1 MSDICREFL
10 YSDIDGVESMETI
23 NDNVADEAD
32 KVADEADNV
41 ESMETINDNV
51 VDEVADEADKVADE
65 ADKVADE
72 ADDVPNDFADKVTDK
87 VADKVANKV
96 ADKVAPYIEDPMY
109 FEIALIEVVKS
120 ALKTAKNLD
129 KRQAE
134 NCDQAA
140 YKKLVQ
146 ALNQEYQIPILTVAE
161 NLQLGKYAGLCKLY
175 AECVVIRDLD
185 QEVFLNEQIKPQR
198 A

>member
-10 YSDIDGVESMETI
+10 FSDIDGVESMETI
-23 NDNVADEAD
+23 NDN
-32 KVADEADNV
+32 VADEADNV

-51 VDEVADEADKVADE
+51 VDEVADEADKVAD
-65 ADKVADE
+65 KVADE
-72 ADDVPNDFADKVTDK
+72 ADDVPNDFADKVTD
-87 VADKVANKV
+87 KV

-146 ALNQEYQIPILTVAE
+146 ALYQEYQIPILTVAE

-185 QEVFLNEQIKPQR
+185 KEVFLNEQIKPQR

>member
-65 ADKVADE
+65 AD
-72 ADDVPNDFADKVTDK
+72 DVPNDFADKVTDKVTDK

>member
-10 YSDIDGVESMETI
+10 FSDIDGVESMETI

-32 KVADEADNV
+32 
-41 ESMETINDNV
+41 NV
-51 VDEVADEADKVADE
+51 VDEVADEADKV

-72 ADDVPNDFADKVTDK
+72 ADDVPNDFADKVTD
-87 VADKVANKV
+87 KV

-146 ALNQEYQIPILTVAE
+146 ALYQEYQIPILTVAE

-185 QEVFLNEQIKPQR
+185 KEVFLNEQIKPQR

>member
-10 YSDIDGVESMETI
+10 FSDVDGVESMETINDNVADEVADEADDVESMETI

-32 KVADEADNV
+32 KVADEADDV

-51 VDEVADEADKVADE
+51 ADEV
-65 ADKVADE
+65 
-72 ADDVPNDFADKVTDK
+72 PDK
-87 VADKVANKV
+87 VADKADNVTEKVADKV

-120 ALKTAKNLD
+120 ALKTAKHLD

-175 AECVVIRDLD
+175 AECVVIRDWD
-185 QEVFLNEQIKPQR
+185 KEVFLNEQIKPQL

>member
-1 MSDICREFL
+1 MSDICMEFL
-10 YSDIDGVESMETI
+10 FSEVDGVESMETI

-32 KVADEADNV
+32 
-41 ESMETINDNV
+41 
-51 VDEVADEADKVADE
+51 EVADEADM
-65 ADKVADE
+65 VADE
-72 ADDVPNDFADKVTDK
+72 ADDVADDVANDVAEK
-87 VADKVANKV
+87 VADKV
-96 ADKVAPYIEDPMY
+96 ADKVAPYIKDPMY

-120 ALKTAKNLD
+120 ALKSAKNLD

-146 ALNQEYQIPILTVAE
+146 ALYQEYQIPILTVAE

-175 AECVVIRDLD
+175 VECVVIRDWD
-185 QEVFLNEQIKPQR
+185 KEDFLNE
-198 A
+198 